1 MADVASL
8 ISSVGFPI
16 AMCVLIMYYWNV
28 QFTKEMDEL
37 QDVVSQLN
45 VSIIKL
51 VEKMG
56 GVDDG
61 NSD

>member
-1 MADVASL
+1 MGDVVSL

-16 AMCVLIMYYWNV
+16 AMCLLIMYYWNV
-28 QFTKEMDEL
+28 QFTKEMDGLKEA
-37 QDVVSQLN
+37 VSQLN

-61 NSD
+61 DTN